1 MDSSLMPEGDVRGGA
16 QLPGPGEEL
25 RLTQAID
32 HLLALRQ
39 RSART
44 RPVRARDQALA
55 MIEDEALARP
65 AFGYRIVPVES
76 VRGELIDVGGA
87 ALDAPLLAAEC
98 GELTAVAAAAC
109 TLGAAV
115 QERISA
121 LFATRRRSLALALD
135 TLANEL
141 LFRLADRALAG
152 IRRDARRAGLVT
164 GAEASPG
171 DPGVPLAEQSRVLA
185 LADVARI
192 GINVNAAGMLAP
204 MKSLSFLVALG
215 PNLRRRAA
223 HARCNCCPSQ
233 DRCTMK

>member
-1 MDSSLMPEGDVRGGA
+1 
-16 QLPGPGEEL
+16 
-25 RLTQAID
+25 
-32 HLLALRQ
+32 
-39 RSART
+39 
-44 RPVRARDQALA
+44 
-55 MIEDEALARP
+55 MIADEALARP
-65 AFGYRIVPVES
+65 AFGYRIVAVDT
-76 VRGELIDVGGA
+76 VRGDAIDVGGA
-87 ALDAPLLAAEC
+87 ALDAPLLAAAS

-135 TLANEL
+135 TVTNEL
-141 LFRLADRALAG
+141 LFRLADRALAS
-152 IRRDARRAGLVT
+152 IRREARRSGLAI

-171 DPGVPLAEQSRVLA
+171 DPGVPLGEQARVLA
-185 LADVARI
+185 LADAARI
-192 GINVNAAGMLAP
+192 GVHATGAGMLAP

-223 HARCNCCPSQ
+223 PGRCNCCPSR